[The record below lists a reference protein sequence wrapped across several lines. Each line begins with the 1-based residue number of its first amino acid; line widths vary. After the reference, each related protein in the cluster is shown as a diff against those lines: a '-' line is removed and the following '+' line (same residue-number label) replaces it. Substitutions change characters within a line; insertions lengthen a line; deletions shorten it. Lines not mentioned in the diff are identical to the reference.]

1 MILSF
6 VCQCKLDSVTLLLG
20 KQDSPT
26 SIGSVSKEELK
37 TQSVEDLRCRI
48 KTIKSV
54 AMVKKCDRVWLD
66 QSLSRPNLQFRCFQ
80 QFFLTW
86 IAVCQVGWPYR
97 VIISTMYLQIWC
109 SQRSFLAW
117 TWVAVSVGPGCT
129 GAQATCTKIGKNCHS
144 SYFPRRSLR
153 VSGLFP
159 NISLKILKNKKNL
172 KRNTK

>member
-66 QSLSRPNLQFRCFQ
+66 Q
-80 QFFLTW
+80 
-86 IAVCQVGWPYR
+86 
-97 VIISTMYLQIWC
+97 
-109 SQRSFLAW
+109 
-117 TWVAVSVGPGCT
+117 VAVSAKFTVSVLPAVFSDLDSG
-129 GAQATCTKIGKNCHS
+129 
-144 SYFPRRSLR
+144 
-153 VSGLFP
+153 VSGRLA
-159 NISLKILKNKKNL
+159 ISSHNL
-172 KRNTK
+172 DQVFTDLVLSA